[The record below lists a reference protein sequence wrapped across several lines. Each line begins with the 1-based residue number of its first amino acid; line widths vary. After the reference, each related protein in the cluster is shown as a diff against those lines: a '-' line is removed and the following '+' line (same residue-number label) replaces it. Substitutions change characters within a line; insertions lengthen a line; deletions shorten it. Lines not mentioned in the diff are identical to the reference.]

1 MAKKP
6 SPDRAAASAAIVERE
21 TSRNLPLPH
30 DIAQA
35 LQVIAKRNGKTLK
48 VALTDLA
55 SWLPF
60 HEGLRS
66 LSSQYRAEADAE
78 LGSLFKDGMPEP
90 EV

>member
-48 VALTDLA
+48 VALADLA
-55 SWLPF
+55 ATLDLKA
-60 HEGLRS
+60 GLQH
-66 LSSQYRAEADAE
+66 LSARYRAEADAE
-78 LGSLFKDGMPEP
+78 LTGLFGASAETG
-90 EV
+90 E